1 MTQLLKLLRHSVA
14 MSPPAQS
21 KGTKAR
27 QTNHST
33 LHLLLSATSRI
44 EARLHTATAPPFW
57 SHDFSDVRPKGSL
70 DARGKVWVRRGGGG
84 ERCNG
89 RTSSDHLTRRYQVRH
104 LKARLA
110 VMAAEQ
116 PVTPSLN
123 SGGQTTWGN
132 LDTTWGNLDTNWGN
146 PLGLQ
151 PKTEK
156 TRTDRQRNPLAA
168 KHNSTQQ
175 NTTADN

>member
-1 MTQLLKLLRHSVA
+1 MIEKVTQLLKLLRHSVA

-70 DARGKVWVRRGGGG
+70 DAGVRYGCVAVEA
-84 ERCNG
+84 ER
-89 RTSSDHLTRRYQVRH
+89 D
-104 LKARLA
+104 
-110 VMAAEQ
+110 
-116 PVTPSLN
+116 VTDGHRP
-123 SGGQTTWGN
+123 TI
-132 LDTTWGNLDTNWGN
+132 
-146 PLGLQ
+146 
-151 PKTEK
+151 
-156 TRTDRQRNPLAA
+156 
-168 KHNSTQQ
+168 
-175 NTTADN
+175 